1 MTLILETEI
10 LLLGVTVKNIK
21 NFAKR
26 LWQEESAQG
35 ATEYIL
41 LLVVV
46 VALVMIFKNQIT
58 ETLSNKVGELSD
70 SITNFSGN

>member
-1 MTLILETEI
+1 
-10 LLLGVTVKNIK
+10 VKGIK
-21 NFAKR
+21 KFLKR

-46 VALVMIFKNQIT
+46 VAVVMMFSDQIK
-58 ETLSNKVGELSD
+58 EAVNGKLAELKEG
-70 SITNFSGN
+70 ISGVK

>member
-1 MTLILETEI
+1 MKKLKAF
-10 LLLGVTVKNIK
+10 G
-21 NFAKR
+21 KR

-46 VALVMIFKNQIT
+46 VAVVLIFRQRIVDAVNDKLDQLAEGMN
-58 ETLSNKVGELSD
+58 
-70 SITNFSGN
+70 SISTQ